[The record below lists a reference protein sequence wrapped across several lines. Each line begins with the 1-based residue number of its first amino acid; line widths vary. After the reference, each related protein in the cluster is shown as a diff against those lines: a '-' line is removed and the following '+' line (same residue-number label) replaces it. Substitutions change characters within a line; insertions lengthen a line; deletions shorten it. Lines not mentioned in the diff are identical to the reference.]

1 MGINIQNN
9 HLYQYSG
16 LTSQASRSI
25 KSKQPSFS
33 GAGNI
38 QRLTHMNIGM
48 MSQGFI
54 GHVSLQN
61 VTKGTEE
68 FVKVFKNFDCGNE
81 RYFLKDNNDEIIGEV
96 LTKINKYFNYDKYMY
111 KDDPSHVLV
120 DDLRNYSNPNTPFW
134 NKKLDCYKGVGTR
147 LLQIAQRRSDEAQCV
162 GNIRLNSMPEAR
174 KFYTNKIGMVQD
186 PNNPF
191 SGMLIIPPDK
201 KEPLSRMYGGL

>member
-48 MSQGFI
+48 MPQGFI

-81 RYFLKDNNDEIIGEV
+81 RYFLK
-96 LTKINKYFNYDKYMY
+96 
-111 KDDPSHVLV
+111 
-120 DDLRNYSNPNTPFW
+120 R
-134 NKKLDCYKGVGTR
+134 
-147 LLQIAQRRSDEAQCV
+147 
-162 GNIRLNSMPEAR
+162 
-174 KFYTNKIGMVQD
+174 
-186 PNNPF
+186 
-191 SGMLIIPPDK
+191 
-201 KEPLSRMYGGL
+201 

>member
-16 LTSQASRSI
+16 LTSQKGKSI

-48 MSQGFI
+48 MPQGFI
-54 GHVSLQN
+54 GHVSLRN
-61 VTKGTEE
+61 SSKGTEE

-81 RYFLKDNNDEIIGEV
+81 RYFLKNDKDELIGEF
-96 LTKINKYFNYDKYMY
+96 LAKINKYFDYDRITY
-111 KDDPSHVLV
+111 KEDPSHVFI
-120 DDLRNYSNPNTPFW
+120 DDLRNYSKPGTPYW
-134 NKKLDCYKGVGTR
+134 NQNMDYYKGVGTR
-147 LLQIAQRRSDEAQCV
+147 LLQIAQRRSDEARCV

>member
-1 MGINIQNN
+1 MAINIQNN
-9 HLYQYSG
+9 YLNGYSAG
-16 LTSQASRSI
+16 ACKSASLKS
-25 KSKQPSFS
+25 SKQPAFC
-33 GAGNI
+33 GLGNI

-48 MSQGFI
+48 MPQGFI

-61 VTKGTEE
+61 ASKGTEE

-81 RYFLKDNNDEIIGEV
+81 RYFLKNDNDEVIGEV
-96 LTKINKYFNYDKYMY
+96 LTKINKFFNYDKYMY

-134 NKKLDCYKGVGTR
+134 NKNLDYYKGVGTR

-174 KFYTNKIGMVQD
+174 PFYTRKIGMVQD
-186 PNNPF
+186 PNNPY